1 MVYVLY
7 SFRRVLSGFFY
18 VSQEQDKLE
27 CCETEPT
34 VLRPYPRKTRKSCCL
49 QMSLQRQHFL
59 SKTLS
64 VGPAEVWNRDLLL
77 SRPAPSQLSRLSR
90 QPLKKKRL
98 YSLNSKLVSVTFH
111 VISSH
116 GCGGGRRWMHR
127 RAIVTAKFSSFMHRQ
142 PIGHFI
148 VIDGNEARAD
158 FVLI

>member
-7 SFRRVLSGFFY
+7 SFRRVLSGSFY
-18 VSQEQDKLE
+18 VSQEQDKLK

-49 QMSLQRQHFL
+49 QMSLQRQHAL
-59 SKTLS
+59 SFKDPECWPGRGLKPRP
-64 VGPAEVWNRDLLL
+64 PAQQTGYLPTE
-77 SRPAPSQLSRLSR
+77 LSR
-90 QPLKKKRL
+90 QRLKNKRL

-116 GCGGGRRWMHR
+116 GCGVGRRWMHR

-142 PIGHFI
+142 PIGHFT
-148 VIDGNEARAD
+148 VIDGKEARAD